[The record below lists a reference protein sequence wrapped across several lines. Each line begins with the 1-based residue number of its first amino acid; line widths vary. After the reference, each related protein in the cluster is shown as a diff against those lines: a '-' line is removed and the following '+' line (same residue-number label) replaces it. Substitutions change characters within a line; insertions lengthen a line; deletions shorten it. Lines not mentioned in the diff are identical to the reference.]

1 MMACYTQYATATATA
16 AKGWTPMKTALR
28 CALILCTF
36 LTIAACGEEPSPV
49 VFTGLR
55 GDVPVLDPATVE
67 PAVIEQ
73 AAQSQRAFAVGLYH
87 ELLATESG
95 KNLVVSPFSI
105 FSAFNLLYPGADAPE
120 AELMRQG
127 FHLTG
132 TDQEI
137 LDGQGALYLSL
148 LGRSTPAARIEMAN
162 ALFVGEQFQLRQA
175 YLDAVTRSYDAT
187 SYVVDF
193 VNDYE
198 NVRRD
203 INRWVEDHTAG
214 KITNLFPPASIHKG
228 TDMVLVNAVYFNA
241 KWKYEF
247 EDGDPLTFRGKA
259 GDKVLT
265 PMYLRMEA
273 SPYGEGPIDGVPDSL
288 VQVLP
293 LPYQDDRFDMVLLL
307 PSDFDAFTASLTADA
322 LDRYLELGYTPPVN
336 AEQLAFVKVPA
347 FQISWDIQLHESVMP
362 ALGLGGLLC
371 TAVPRPQFLG
381 LFDFPTCVGGVFH
394 KAFIDVNKQGTE
406 AAAATGIAMNDTGNS
421 DTPRY
426 IYFTADRP
434 FVYAIVERAT
444 RTVLFLG
451 HVVNL

>member
-1 MMACYTQYATATATA
+1 
-16 AKGWTPMKTALR
+16 MKTALR
-28 CALILCTF
+28 CALFFWIT
-36 LTIAACGEEPSPV
+36 LTIAACGEEPAPV

-73 AAQSQRAFAVGLYH
+73 AALSQRAFTAALYR
-87 ELLATESG
+87 ELLPDNHG
-95 KNLVVSPFSI
+95 QNLVVSPYSI
-105 FSAFNLLYPGADAPE
+105 FSAFNLLYPGANGETAQV
-120 AELMRQG
+120 MRDG
-127 FHLTG
+127 FFLLG

-162 ALFVGEQFQLRQA
+162 ALFVGEQFQLVQA
-175 YLDAVTRSYDAT
+175 YLDAVTRNYDAT
-187 SYVVDF
+187 TYVVDF
-193 VNDYE
+193 ANDYE
-198 NVRRD
+198 SVRRD
-203 INRWVEDHTAG
+203 INRWVEDRTAG
-214 KITNLFPPASIHKG
+214 KITNLFPPESIHEE
-228 TDMVLVNAVYFNA
+228 TDMALVNAVYFNA

-247 EDGDPLTFRGKA
+247 EDGDPLTFHGTA
-259 GDKVLT
+259 ADKVLT
-265 PMYLRMEA
+265 PMSVRLEA
-273 SPYGEGPIDGVPDSL
+273 SPYGEGPIEGLADSL

-293 LPYQDDRFDMVLLL
+293 LPYQDERFDMVLLL
-307 PSDFDAFTASLTADA
+307 PSDFDAFTQGLTADA
-322 LDRYLELGYTPPVN
+322 LGRYLELGYTPPVN
-336 AEQLAFVKVPA
+336 SEQIAYVKVPA
-347 FQISWDIQLHESVMP
+347 FRIDWEIALHDLMP
-362 ALGLGGLLC
+362 ALGLGDLLC
-371 TAVPRPQFLG
+371 TASPTPDFLG
-381 LFDFPTCVGGVFH
+381 LFGVPTCVGGVFH

>member
-1 MMACYTQYATATATA
+1 
-16 AKGWTPMKTALR
+16 MKPHYFSAVLM
-28 CALILCTF
+28 CLALISATCG
-36 LTIAACGEEPSPV
+36 GEEPASYA
-49 VFTGLR
+49 FTGLR
-55 GDVPVLDPATVE
+55 GSVPVLDPTTVD
-67 PAVIEQ
+67 PALVEQ
-73 AAQSQRAFAVGLYH
+73 AAASQRAFTAALYR
-87 ELLATESG
+87 ELLPDNRG
-95 KNLVVSPFSI
+95 QNLVVSPFSI

-120 AELMRQG
+120 AGLMRQG

-148 LGRSTPAARIEMAN
+148 LGRSTPAARIELAN

-175 YLDAVTRSYDAT
+175 YLDAVTRSYDVETYEA
-187 SYVVDF
+187 DF

-198 NVRRD
+198 NVRKD

-214 KITNLFPPASIHKG
+214 RITNLFPPRSIHKG

-247 EDGDPLTFRGKA
+247 EDGDPLTFRGKS

-273 SPYGEGPIDGVPDSL
+273 SPYGEGPIEGVPDSL

-293 LPYQDDRFDMVLLL
+293 LPYQDERFDMVLML
-307 PSDFDAFTASLTADA
+307 PSDFDAFTSGLTADA
-322 LDRYLELGYTPPVN
+322 LGRYLELGYTPPVN

-347 FQISWDIQLHESVMP
+347 FQINWEILFHDEVMP
-362 ALGLGGLLC
+362 ALDMGGLLC
-371 TAVPRPQFLG
+371 TADPRPQFLG
-381 LFDFPTCVGGVFH
+381 LFSVPTCVGGVFH
-394 KAFIDVNKQGTE
+394 KAFIDVNKKGTE

-434 FVYAIVERAT
+434 FVYAIVDRTT